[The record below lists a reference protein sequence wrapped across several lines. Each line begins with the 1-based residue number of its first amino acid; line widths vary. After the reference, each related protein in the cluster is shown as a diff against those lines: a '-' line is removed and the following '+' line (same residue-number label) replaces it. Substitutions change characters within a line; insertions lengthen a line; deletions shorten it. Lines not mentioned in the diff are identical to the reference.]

1 MFIYCHA
8 ELTLLS
14 KVAMGNWGCRSA
26 IHPQD
31 RIYRHLEEDKLLVE
45 YSGPVYGGG

>member
-1 MFIYCHA
+1 MLIYCHA
-8 ELTLLS
+8 ELKLLS
-14 KVAMGNWGCRSA
+14 KVAMGDWECRSA
-26 IHPQD
+26 AHPQD